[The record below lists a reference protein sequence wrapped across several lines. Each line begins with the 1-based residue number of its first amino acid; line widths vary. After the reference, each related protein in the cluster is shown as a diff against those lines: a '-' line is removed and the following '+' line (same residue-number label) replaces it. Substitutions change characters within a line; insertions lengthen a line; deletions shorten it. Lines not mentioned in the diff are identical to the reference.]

1 VIDDLVRLLNPAGRL
16 GIIGVYLE
24 SDPVAATELAREGQL
39 AAPWGSLFRKG
50 ITVGLGRDHDER
62 YNLFLRDL
70 IISGRVRPGHIVS
83 HRLPLDDAPTA
94 FRNFDER
101 REGWI
106 KVVLGLSR

>member
-1 VIDDLVRLLNPAGRL
+1 MIDDLVRLLNPAGRL
-16 GIIGVYLE
+16 GIIGVYVE
-24 SDPVAATELAREGQL
+24 NDPLAATELARNGKL

-50 ITVGLGRDHDER
+50 IAVGLGRDHDER

-70 IISGRVRPGHIVS
+70 IISGRVRPGRIVS
-83 HRLPLDDAPTA
+83 HRLPLDDAPSA

-106 KVVLGLSR
+106 KVVLDPTK